1 MPSKRLL
8 KITAA
13 SVLLAASAGCATAPG
28 DPYYSGGYAP
38 TPVYGAGV
46 IYDAPGYATYP
57 AYPVVRRDNDRWE
70 DMRNDRE
77 RQAWREREA
86 KRKREQER
94 VDRDARA
101 RRDMEHQRDQRR
113 DWERQRDQDAAQ
125 REAARRD
132 TAQREAAQ
140 RNAAQ
145 RDRERRERDLAQ
157 RQREERARASRNNR
171 NSDGS
176 PRTDYDR
183 YNPKTG
189 QFLPRSEDMP

>member
-77 RQAWREREA
+77 RQAWR
-86 KRKREQER
+86 
-94 VDRDARA
+94 DR
-101 RRDMEHQRDQRR
+101 Q
-113 DWERQRDQDAAQ
+113 
-125 REAARRD
+125 AAR
-132 TAQREAAQ
+132 
-140 RNAAQ
+140 
-145 RDRERRERDLAQ
+145 ERSERAG
-157 RQREERARASRNNR
+157 RGGAGVREERQ
-171 NSDGS
+171 
-176 PRTDYDR
+176 P
-183 YNPKTG
+183 
-189 QFLPRSEDMP
+189 